1 MRAVENRPATYQDVL
16 DAPDGMRAE
25 ILDGELVMQ
34 ARPMPEHDFV
44 SGALNE
50 ILRSTFQRGRGGPG
64 GWWIVAEPELHFGN
78 PDFRTS
84 NPDLAG
90 WRKER
95 MPAIQARERYKIVP
109 DWVCEILSPSTAR
122 SDRMKKMPIYA
133 DVGVKHLWLAD
144 PSTRSLESYALAND
158 GWLLLATYGEEG
170 EATIPPFEAMPLPL
184 ADLWLP
190 EGETPPA

>member
-170 EATIPPFEAMPLPL
+170 EATIPPYEAMPLPL

-190 EGETPPA
+190 EGEAPPA

>member
-95 MPAIQARERYKIVP
+95 MPTIQARERYKIVP

-170 EATIPPFEAMPLPL
+170 EATIPPYEAMPLPL

-190 EGETPPA
+190 EGEAPPA

>member
-190 EGETPPA
+190 EGEAPPA

>member
-1 MRAVENRPATYQDVL
+1 MRAVKGRPATYQDVL
-16 DAPDGMRAE
+16 DAPEGMRAE

-44 SGALNE
+44 AGALNE
-50 ILRSTFQRGRGGPG
+50 IMRSSFQRGRGGPR
-64 GWWIVAEPELHFGN
+64 GWWIVAEPELHFGD

-95 MPAIQARERYKIVP
+95 MPTIPARERYNVVP

-144 PSTRSLESYALAND
+144 PANRSLETYELRA
-158 GWLLLATYGEEG
+158 GQWTLLATYGDEG
-170 EATIPPFEAMPLPL
+170 EAAIPPFEAVPLPL
-184 ADLWLP
+184 AELWLP
-190 EGETPPA
+190 EEDAPSA